1 MERDLR
7 HAMDLESP
15 FVSPALPRRRLA
27 EVSAPTVGDIDDVG
41 NDGDDEVS
49 LEEDLSFP
57 FSPED
62 CSQMAKILG
71 LGLLSPKSLEVQ
83 GAAAASMS
91 ASRSEFF
98 LKRNDNIDVD
108 LSASGDIFF
117 GRHQEDDIFQD
128 IFELGGAELN
138 LPPWL
143 LPTSS
148 SKPIFSDDVS
158 MSFASLPTLL
168 KVEAATD
175 DEEDAR
181 QAGADEKLGL
191 KIFGV
196 FPCDAFCLFN
206 ITWPQTRPGPDLS
219 SC

>member
-27 EVSAPTVGDIDDVG
+27 AAAPALVGDLDDVG

-62 CSQMAKILG
+62 CNQMAKILG
-71 LGLLSPKSLEVQ
+71 LGLLSPKSLEIQ
-83 GAAAASMS
+83 GAAAASTS
-91 ASRSEFF
+91 AMKSEFG
-98 LKRNDNIDVD
+98 LKKRDNVDVD
-108 LSASGDIFF
+108 VDQLASADIFF
-117 GRHQEDDIFQD
+117 GHQEDDIFQD
-128 IFELGGAELN
+128 IFELDEADLN

-143 LPTSS
+143 LPTPS
-148 SKPIFSDDVS
+148 SKSLLADDVS

-175 DEEDAR
+175 DEEEGR
-181 QAGADEKLGL
+181 LTGVDEKLDFL
-191 KIFGV
+191 V
-196 FPCDAFCLFN
+196 LAFSVSCEILLP
-206 ITWPQTRPGPDLS
+206 IQTYHS
-219 SC
+219 

>member
-1 MERDLR
+1 M
-7 HAMDLESP
+7 
-15 FVSPALPRRRLA
+15 A

-128 IFELGGAELN
+128 IFELDEAELN

-168 KVEAATD
+168 KVEAAPD

-181 QAGADEKLGL
+181 ANAGNGTCAPVQKPYYERNIVGHWLDVALQYFVVGLCSNLQYIHLMQA
-191 KIFGV
+191 
-196 FPCDAFCLFN
+196 CW
-206 ITWPQTRPGPDLS
+206 T
-219 SC
+219 